1 MRRDET
7 EGVQTRTMATPTPA
21 LETLAREK
29 TVLLTAYH
37 RNGTPVRT
45 PLHVAV
51 DGYRAFVRAW
61 DTSGKAK
68 RTRDNP
74 EIEVA
79 PSTASLTP

>member
-1 MRRDET
+1 M
-7 EGVQTRTMATPTPA
+7 RTMAAPTPA
-21 LETLAREK
+21 LEPSVREK

-51 DGYRAFVRAW
+51 DGCRAFVRAW
-61 DTSGKAK
+61 DTTGKAK
-68 RTRDNP
+68 RIRDNL

>member
-1 MRRDET
+1 MRQDET
-7 EGVQTRTMATPTPA
+7 EGVQMRTMATPTPA
-21 LETLAREK
+21 LEPLVREK

-51 DGYRAFVRAW
+51 DGCRAFVRAW
-61 DTSGKAK
+61 DTTGKAK
-68 RTRDNP
+68 RIRDNL

>member
-1 MRRDET
+1 M
-7 EGVQTRTMATPTPA
+7 RTMAAPTSA
-21 LETLAREK
+21 LEPLVREK
-29 TVLLTAYH
+29 AVLFTAYH

-51 DGYRAFVRAW
+51 DGCGAFVRAW

-68 RTRDNP
+68 RIRDNP

-79 PSTASLTP
+79 PSTASFTP

>member
-21 LETLAREK
+21 LEPSVREK

-45 PLHVAV
+45 PLPVAV
-51 DGYRAFVRAW
+51 DGYCVFVRAW

-68 RTRDNP
+68 RIRDNP